1 MSTNWYKYLGGFAI
15 TSPLAMA
22 IGYAILMVRSG
33 QGPDFGWFLSHIVML
48 IGIGLMLPTIIGIRV
63 LLLKTTSS
71 ASDLGMIITFFG
83 GLTLV
88 GQFAID
94 LAIGQLSVAQSE
106 MIDLFKLLSASPII
120 SVIFQSVGPILF
132 YIGLLIL
139 IILLWQ
145 NHIISWQA
153 GIIASLGA
161 IAVGGG
167 AVTGIALITL
177 LGFMGIFVGFIFIGQ
192 KFFVYPP
199 EDNVLNGNR

>member
-1 MSTNWYKYLGGFAI
+1 MSSKWCKYLGGFAI
-15 TSPLAMA
+15 ASPLALL

-33 QGPDFGWFLSHIVML
+33 QGPDFGWFLSHMIML
-48 IGIGLMLPTIIGIRV
+48 IGVGLMLPTIIGIRV
-63 LLLKTTSS
+63 LLLKTTSTV
-71 ASDLGMIITFFG
+71 SDLGMMIAFFG

-94 LAIGQLSVAQSE
+94 LAVGQLSVTQSE

-132 YIGLLIL
+132 YIGLLVL

-145 NHIISWQA
+145 HQVISRPA

-167 AVTGIALITL
+167 AATGIALITL

-192 KFFVYPP
+192 KLIVYSH
-199 EDNVLNGNR
+199 EDKALNGNR